1 MPSISQW
8 LKKRLIYM
16 MHFSVAIK
24 TEYIRTTDRA
34 FYCEFT
40 LKAHCSNPNLTHSV
54 FGIISEIII
63 F

>member
-1 MPSISQW
+1 
-8 LKKRLIYM
+8 M

-24 TEYIRTTDRA
+24 TEYIRATDST
-34 FYCEFT
+34 FFCEFT

-54 FGIISEIII
+54 FRIISEIII